1 MRPWSLLLVV
11 LVALPLVAGVATL
24 PPHYAPDAPI
34 HTHVGARYLERGV
47 AETGMKNLVTAVLL
61 TLVSAPTIAHALA
74 RAGYRTGLAAWTRP
88 GRDES

>member
-1 MRPWSLLLVV
+1 MRPWSLLLVL

-24 PPHYAPDAPI
+24 PPHDAPDAPI

-61 TLVSAPTIAHALA
+61 NYRGFDTFIEVVVIFTALA
-74 RAGYRTGLAAWTRP
+74 SVLALPR
-88 GRDES
+88 G